1 MTINKFRGK
10 LYALARIL
18 GDVQA
23 ATHKSPGKAIPKRI
37 GRRIAGKITG
47 RLLGSLF
54 KPTR

>member
-1 MTINKFRGK
+1 MTLSQFRSK
-10 LYALARIL
+10 LYAMAKLL

-23 ATHKSPGKAIPKRI
+23 ATHKKPGKAIPKRI

-47 RLLGSLF
+47 RIIGSLF